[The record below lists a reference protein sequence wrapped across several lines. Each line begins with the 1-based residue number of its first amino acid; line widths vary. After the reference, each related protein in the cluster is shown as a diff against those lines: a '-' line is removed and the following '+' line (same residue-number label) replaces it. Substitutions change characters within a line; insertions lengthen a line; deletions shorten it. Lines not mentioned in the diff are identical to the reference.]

1 MTEDVEVTLP
11 KLGESILNATVVQWF
26 KQVGDK
32 VKKDEPLLEVS
43 TDKVNSE
50 IPSPV
55 SGTLKEIY
63 APAQQ
68 ELNVGDLLALIETSS
83 SQTTRETLALSPTA
97 SSSQESSADMQGYY
111 SPAILRL
118 ASEKGLEFAELKTI
132 PGTGSGGRLTK
143 KDLEDFLATK
153 QKPSHLCR
161 GLAPSPTETERVKMS
176 AMRKAI
182 ADNMVR
188 SFYGAPHASLICEV
202 DVTEPLKL
210 IAKERDALL
219 ESHGVKLT
227 ISSFVARAI
236 AKALQEFP
244 FLNSSLEGDT
254 IVVKKYV
261 NLGIAVSVEQGI
273 LVPVI
278 RHCQSMRLLD
288 IAKALATLAQKARQG
303 TLTPDEVQEGTI
315 TLTNFGMSGIQIG
328 IPIIRYPEVAIIGVG
343 ATEKKVVPLEND
355 VLAVRS
361 MMHLCLTF
369 DHRVLDGMYGCGFL
383 SSVKKHLEQD
393 LKIE

>member
-1 MTEDVEVTLP
+1 MTEKIRVNLP

-55 SGTLKEIY
+55 SGTLVEIHA
-63 APAQQ
+63 APQQ
-68 ELNVGDLLALIETSS
+68 DLTVGDLLALIETSDIHS
-83 SQTTRETLALSPTA
+83 AKEAAALGSTRKEA
-97 SSSQESSADMQGYY
+97 SSDMQGYY

-118 ASEKGLEFAELKTI
+118 ASEKGLDLAELKFI
-132 PGTGSGGRLTK
+132 PATGGGGRLTK
-143 KDLEDFLATK
+143 KDLEDFLSSREK
-153 QKPSHLCR
+153 SIPLCR
-161 GLAPSPTETERVKMS
+161 GLSGASPSAEVERVKMS

-182 ADNMVR
+182 AENMVR

-202 DVTEPLKL
+202 DVTAPLKL
-210 IAKERDALL
+210 IAEQRDALL

-236 AKALQEFP
+236 AKGLQEFP
-244 FLNSSLEGDT
+244 LLNSSLDGDT
-254 IVVKKYV
+254 IVVKRYV

-278 RHCQSMRLLD
+278 RHCQSMRLLE
-288 IAKALATLAQKARQG
+288 IAKALGTLAQKARQG

-343 ATEKKVVPLEND
+343 ATEKKVIPLEND
-355 VLAVRS
+355 LLAVRS
-361 MMHLCLTF
+361 VLHLSLTF